1 MRASGGTPLVASL
14 VMTAVLWL
22 LPAAHAGSVEP
33 PRQVGGVIA
42 FGCDCGTV
50 LPRAT
55 IVWSGG
61 RVRIRGDVAGRWSPD
76 GRWFAYGGIPPQ
88 TGGAPAGTRP
98 LTHPPRM
105 KGAAGNDGGA
115 GWVSGGETL
124 VFVTRARGIP

>member
-22 LPAAHAGSVEP
+22 LPAAHARSVEP

-50 LPRAT
+50 LPRAR

-76 GRWFAYGGIPPQ
+76 GRWVAYGGVTPP
-88 TGGAPAGTRP
+88 TAGGPAGNP
-98 LTHPPRM
+98 QLTPPPP
-105 KGAAGNDGGA
+105 G
-115 GWVSGGETL
+115 
-124 VFVTRARGIP
+124 